1 MSKDKDAGE
10 KKKFNLYNFFSR
22 KDDPVGVDPN
32 EPLITDNPNFVNFFK
47 LFVRKF
53 SNITLINILTVL
65 CNFPF
70 FFFLI
75 GISGYFS
82 GHTTAPAYNLY
93 PHLSQI
99 VGEKLSP
106 ASAALYGTYSLQ
118 TNVTVLSTT
127 DYVFFY
133 LTLLL
138 VFTIGISSVGAVYLH
153 RNMVRGEPVFLLSD
167 YFGTIKRNLKQALIF
182 GVIDSIIIGLLV
194 YDVAFLRA
202 NRMSGTTSGIMY
214 VAIIFLILLYYLV
227 RTYIYTMIVTFDM
240 PIRKMFK
247 NGLILSIVG
256 FKRNIC
262 YLLGS
267 AAVIALNYL
276 LLTLYF
282 PLGIILPFMIVP
294 SALTF
299 LGEYCIFPN
308 VMKYMV
314 EDDEKSE

>member
-53 SNITLINILTVL
+53 SNITLMTVL

-262 YLLGS
+262 YVLGS

-276 LLTLYF
+276 LLVVYF
-282 PLGIILPFMIVP
+282 PIGIILPFMIVP

-308 VMKYMV
+308 IMKYMV
-314 EDDEKSE
+314 EDEGKSE

>member
-1 MSKDKDAGE
+1 MPKDRDTGE
-10 KKKFNLYNFFSR
+10 KKKFNLFNFFAK

-53 SNITLINILTVL
+53 SNITLINIMTVL
-65 CNFPF
+65 CNFPL

-82 GHTTAPAYNLY
+82 GHTAAPAYNLY
-93 PHLSQI
+93 PHLSGI

-118 TNVTVLSTT
+118 TKVTVLSTT

-133 LTLLL
+133 LSLLL
-138 VFTIGISSVGAVYLH
+138 VFTIGISSVGAIYLH
-153 RNMVRGEPVFLLSD
+153 RNMVRGEHVSLLSD
-167 YFGTIKRNLKQALIF
+167 YFDTIKRNIKQALIF

-194 YDVAFLRA
+194 YDAAFLRV
-202 NRMSGTTSGIMY
+202 NRMSGTTSGIMF
-214 VAIIFLILLYYLV
+214 VAVAFLIILYYLV

-262 YLLGS
+262 YVLGS

-276 LLTLYF
+276 LLVVYF
-282 PLGIILPFMIVP
+282 PIGIILPFMIVP

-308 VMKYMV
+308 IMKYMV
-314 EDDEKSE
+314 EDEGKSE

>member
-1 MSKDKDAGE
+1 MSKDKDTGE
-10 KKKFNLYNFFSR
+10 RKKFNLYDFFGR
-22 KDDPVGVDPN
+22 KGDPAGVDPN

-53 SNITLINILTVL
+53 SNITLINIMTVL

-75 GISGYFS
+75 GISGFFS

-93 PHLSQI
+93 PHLSGI
-99 VGEKLSP
+99 VEEKLSP

-118 TNVTVLSTT
+118 TNVTVPSTT
-127 DYVFFY
+127 DNVFY
-133 LTLLL
+133 LLACLLI
-138 VFTIGISSVGAVYLH
+138 FTIGISSVGAVYLH
-153 RNMVRGEPVFLLSD
+153 RNMVRGKHVFLISD
-167 YFGTIKRNLKQALIF
+167 YFGAIKRNLKQALIF
-182 GVIDSIIIGLLV
+182 GVFDSIIIWLLAKDIIFIFS
-194 YDVAFLRA
+194 YRLSSLFF
-202 NRMSGTTSGIMY
+202 I
-214 VAIIFLILLYYLV
+214 AIIVVILLYYLL
-227 RTYIYTMIVTFDM
+227 RTYVYTMIVTFDLS
-240 PIRKMFK
+240 IWKMFK

-262 YLLGS
+262 YILGS

-276 LLTLYF
+276 LLILYF

-308 VMKYMV
+308 IMKYMV
-314 EDDEKSE
+314 KEDE

>member
-1 MSKDKDAGE
+1 MAKDKDTGE
-10 KKKFNLYNFFSR
+10 KKKFNLYNIFANR
-22 KDDPVGVDPN
+22 DHPTGVDPN

-53 SNITLINILTVL
+53 SNVTLINIMMVLT
-65 CNFPF
+65 NFPI

-82 GHTTAPAYNLY
+82 AHTTAPAYNLY

-118 TNVTVLSTT
+118 TSVTVFSPT

-138 VFTIGISSVGAVYLH
+138 IFTIGVSSVGSVYLH

-167 YFGTIKRNLKQALIF
+167 YFGTIKRNLRQTLIF
-182 GVIDSIIIGLLV
+182 GFIDAVIIGILA
-194 YDVAFLRA
+194 YDVAFLRV
-202 NRMSGTTSGIMY
+202 NSMSGTTTGIMFAA
-214 VAIIFLILLYYLV
+214 VIFLILLYYLIRIYV
-227 RTYIYTMIVTFDM
+227 YTMIVTFDM
-240 PIRKMFK
+240 PIMKMLK
-247 NGLILSIVG
+247 NALIMSIVG
-256 FKRNIC
+256 IKRNIFF
-262 YLLGS
+262 LLGS

-276 LLTLYF
+276 LIMVYF
-282 PLGIILPFMIVP
+282 PLGIIFPFMIVP
-294 SALTF
+294 SGLTF
-299 LGEYCIFPN
+299 LGEYCVFPN
-308 VMKYMV
+308 IMKYMV
-314 EDDEKSE
+314 KDDTEQA